1 MQAGLGDAR
10 GDLHGAGEAGGRRR
24 GTRQLMAG
32 NAGLAAHPL
41 GHRVARQGS
50 GFQNEHAA
58 RSAFRVSES
67 GEELRFDARRR
78 AQRSGSHREVSRR
91 VDRPPGVL
99 RCHAADGRMIGP
111 DLDAGPRL
119 AADRDRGGGD
129 MTEAA
134 HAQLGQRETRGES
147 SGGGDP
153 CIEDARAARERVNGD
168 TQFGGPGGHLI
179 GQPPCPFVH
188 SKIWH
193 GRELY
198 VSWNGDI
205 SNEP

>member
-1 MQAGLGDAR
+1 MRQPGPAYVKLAGDTGRDRIHVAVQHVEAR
-10 GDLHGAGEAGGRRR
+10 VRNR
-24 GTRQLMAG
+24 T
-32 NAGLAAHPL
+32 
-41 GHRVARQGS
+41 
-50 GFQNEHAA
+50 
-58 RSAFRVSES
+58 
-67 GEELRFDARRR
+67 
-78 AQRSGSHREVSRR
+78 
-91 VDRPPGVL
+91 
-99 RCHAADGRMIGP
+99 
-111 DLDAGPRL
+111 
-119 AADRDRGGGD
+119 ADRDRGGGD

-147 SGGGDP
+147 SGGGNS
-153 CIEDARAARERVNGD
+153 CIEDARSTRKRVNRD